1 MLGGP
6 RRSLASWDLAGFA
19 VGPSHHMTSPD
30 MTLAERCD
38 AIEACYE
45 FLLGYAAQGL
55 SGDAGRSGGGQLRT
69 LLARAESA
77 LVGLRD
83 VYVDAVISAGLEPA
97 DRYHAF
103 LNVLDRDARDT
114 LAAVQLVLA
123 QPSISS
129 QLVDNFNASI
139 HVRALLTDLFLI
151 DEVLKDRTRPSS
163 C

>member
-1 MLGGP
+1 
-6 RRSLASWDLAGFA
+6 
-19 VGPSHHMTSPD
+19 
-30 MTLAERCD
+30 MTLEERCD

-55 SGDAGRSGGGQLRT
+55 SDDAGSASGGPLRS
-69 LLARAESA
+69 LLGNTERA
-77 LVGLRD
+77 LTGLRD
-83 VYVDAVISAGLEPA
+83 VYVEAVIAAKLEPA

-151 DEVLKDRTRPSS
+151 DEVLKARTASRTEAARVGATPETSG
-163 C
+163 